1 MLVFGL
7 AFMATPVMAVPYI
20 DASFST
26 NWTVNI
32 EYPVGDGDGEDEV
45 GIGAG
50 VIAPDS
56 PKLTDDGSS
65 GITEITL
72 TDMTYVGTAI
82 MPPSVYKSDRTKAAT
97 TIDNAAWVRY
107 TVTLRAGT
115 NTATP
120 NTMTLDGYHTVTFPA
135 DPTVT
140 PSIPASRSHRRMI
153 AKM

>member
-1 MLVFGL
+1 MLSNKLTFSLSFIVMLVFGL

-26 NWTVNI
+26 NTWTVNI

-72 TDMTYVGTAI
+72 TDMTVCWHVVAI
-82 MPPSVYKSDRTKAAT
+82 
-97 TIDNAAWVRY
+97 NAPLSLQV
-107 TVTLRAGT
+107 
-115 NTATP
+115 
-120 NTMTLDGYHTVTFPA
+120 
-135 DPTVT
+135 
-140 PSIPASRSHRRMI
+140 
-153 AKM
+153 